1 MSNTN
6 VSRKIVEQRVR
17 NRLIEWLEVL
27 TSYEADPPQFDLN
40 ELLNQW
46 DDWNPPESS
55 YAADVYSATEVEHLA
70 LVAGALGGFCKAT
83 PPSIS
88 VEADALVTPEW
99 MALVL
104 AGRSALTELH
114 LRGRLSEDVEVCS
127 GSSSDPVRR

>member
-1 MSNTN
+1 MSDTHA
-6 VSRKIVEQRVR
+6 SRKVVEQRVR

-70 LVAGALGGFCKAT
+70 LVADALGGFCKAT

-88 VEADALVTPEW
+88 VEADALVTPKW
-99 MALVL
+99 TALVL
-104 AGRSALTELH
+104 AGRLALTELH

-127 GSSSDPVRR
+127 GSWSDPVRR